1 MKNWHKTAG
10 GARKTDK
17 LPNYSHTYFK
27 YDAVVVALMQSK
39 KFVLK
44 EKRGVRKASMPT
56 GRPAESTRRLD
67 KQLIREILD
76 RRHDVS
82 VILS

>member
-1 MKNWHKTAG
+1 
-10 GARKTDK
+10 
-17 LPNYSHTYFK
+17 
-27 YDAVVVALMQSK
+27 MQSK
-39 KFVLK
+39 NFVLR

-56 GRPAESTRRLD
+56 GRQAESTRRSD